1 MIYISMI
8 YFVGTIHIGDE
19 IIEIN
24 GIVVSHLTPSKL
36 RQIMVMANNLLS
48 RVEDR
53 KCIEL
58 TK

>member
-1 MIYISMI
+1 MI

-53 KCIEL
+53 KCIEV